1 VVLALVAA
9 LAAGGAAAA
18 RSPSPAQKA
27 AITAAL
33 RSEQGQVA
41 IQKILVST
49 ANPSFAALNWGFAH
63 GGFSAL
69 HSSLLGLTK
78 GEWKILWTRDLAA
91 PALGACVYAP
101 ASVARDLFHVSCPP
115 PSVLHARMASA
126 AEKKLILAGFR
137 HSDLTPYA
145 KNALSLSHVC
155 VSRVGRRRRQLQVRQ
170 HRLHLLQAL
179 EGLEARV
186 RVAAPAGAAA
196 PGRGRAVAGQL
207 RRLQPGRLQRV
218 APRSWWAARS
228 SRCSGR
234 PPAHGGCVPRRR
246 PRRRTR
252 PA

>member
-1 VVLALVAA
+1 VKAGAVVLALVAA

-155 VSRVGRRRRQLQVRQ
+155 VSRANGSWAGGVASFKSGSTVYIFFK
-170 HRLHLLQAL
+170 HSKGWKPVFESLLQQ
-179 EGLEARV
+179 
-186 RVAAPAGAAA
+186 AP
-196 PGRGRAVAGQL
+196 L
-207 RRLQPGRLQRV
+207 
-218 APRSWWAARS
+218 
-228 SRCSGR
+228 
-234 PPAHGGCVPRRR
+234 PPAAVVLSLASCVGYN
-246 PRRRTR
+246 
-252 PA
+252 PADYNA